1 MRQKYFGKIL
11 IFLAVFAFVLLL
23 PALLIVADGL
33 ADELQR
39 ADVAVVP
46 GNTVGP
52 DGRPSPRLQA
62 RLDKTVELYQ
72 KSFFPQIIVSGGTG
86 VEGFDEAAV
95 MRAYLIEQGI
105 PAAVIYADSAG
116 LTTELTARNAAHL
129 MQQHNWQSAMVVSQ
143 YFHLSRTKLA
153 FARNGITPVYSAH
166 ADYFEPRDLYSI
178 CREVIGYISY
188 YFR

>member
-1 MRQKYFGKIL
+1 MRQKYLRKFL

-33 ADELQR
+33 ADELQT

-52 DGRPSPRLQA
+52 DGRPSPRLRA

-72 KSFFPQIIVSGGTG
+72 KGFFPNIIVSGGVG

-95 MRAYLIEQGI
+95 MRQYLIEQGI
-105 PAAVIYADSAG
+105 PAAAIYLDSAG
-116 LTTELTARNAAHL
+116 LTTELTARNTAQL
-129 MQQHNWQSAMVVSQ
+129 MKQHQWRSAMIVSQ

-153 FARNGITPVYSAH
+153 FAKNGIAPVYSAH
-166 ADYFEPRDLYSI
+166 ADYFELRDLYSI
-178 CREVIGYISY
+178 CREVIGYLSY
-188 YFR
+188 YLR